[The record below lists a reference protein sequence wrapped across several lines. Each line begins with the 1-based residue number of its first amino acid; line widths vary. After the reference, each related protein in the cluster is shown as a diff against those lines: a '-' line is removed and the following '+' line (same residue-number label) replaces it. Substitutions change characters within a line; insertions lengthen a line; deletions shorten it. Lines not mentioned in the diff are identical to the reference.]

1 MKRWKCS
8 ARLLPAIVAATGIT
22 IGGALAAEPPG
33 PSNLGKIDGYSLRDT
48 AGIPRT
54 AKDWSDRKGVVYCF
68 LGVECPVSNGYAPQM
83 QRLAEKFAPQEVA
96 LVGVYSELDATRQKT
111 AAHGEEY
118 GLKFPCLLD
127 TEQSLARQAGI
138 RRVLTVIVVDP
149 EGNIVYRGRIDDR
162 WSPEGKRRDV
172 PRTHELED
180 AVAALLAGEAPA
192 ARETPAFGCPLVFAK
207 PAAAP

>member
-1 MKRWKCS
+1 MKRWNRS
-8 ARLLPAIVAATGIT
+8 ARLIFACVATAGVATNWAT
-22 IGGALAAEPPG
+22 AAEPSVASLP
-33 PSNLGKIDGYSLRDT
+33 GKIDGYSLRDT

-54 AKDWSDRKGVVYCF
+54 AKDWADRKGVVYCF

-83 QRLAEKFAPQEVA
+83 QRLAEKFAPQGVA
-96 LVGVYSELDATRQKT
+96 LVGVYSELDVTRQKA

-138 RRVLTVIVVDP
+138 RRVLTTIVVDS
-149 EGNIVYRGRIDDR
+149 EGNIIYRGRIDDR

-180 AVAALLAGEAPA
+180 AVAALLAGKTPT

-207 PAAAP
+207 PAATP